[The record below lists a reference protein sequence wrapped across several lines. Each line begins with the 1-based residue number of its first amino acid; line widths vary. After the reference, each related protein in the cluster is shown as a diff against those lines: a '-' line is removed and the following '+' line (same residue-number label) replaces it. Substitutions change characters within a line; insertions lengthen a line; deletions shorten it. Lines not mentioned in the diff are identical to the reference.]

1 MRQLAFAG
9 SRGPVFLAPEA
20 EAAILVGMTVLFVL
34 LARLMLRTLEERA
47 RREGRLTVRW
57 R

>member
-1 MRQLAFAG
+1 
-9 SRGPVFLAPEA
+9 
-20 EAAILVGMTVLFVL
+20 MTVFFVL
-34 LARLMLRTLEERA
+34 LARFMLRTLEQRA